1 MILLMFSS
9 GWAEAEK
16 GKMKR
21 LKKFKLKSYE
31 TFPSQNYP
39 VCWFSD

>member
-16 GKMKR
+16 IQMKR
-21 LKKFKLKSYE
+21 LKKFDIENL
-31 TFPSQNYP
+31 
-39 VCWFSD
+39 